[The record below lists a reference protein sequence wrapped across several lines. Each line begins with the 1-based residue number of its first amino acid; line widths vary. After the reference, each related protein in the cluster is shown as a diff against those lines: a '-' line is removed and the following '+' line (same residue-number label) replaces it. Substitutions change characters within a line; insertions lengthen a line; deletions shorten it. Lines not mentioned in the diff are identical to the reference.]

1 MNIYFRSVKIKNI
14 LKLRKQSG
22 LGTLKFPLHSHSHG
36 DIQHGNGP
44 FGPTRPLPGHRSEA
58 PTTLA
63 CRRFSYTVQDP
74 THPGRPRSPSTRHNC
89 QCLTHIPLNLST
101 YLPQLLPASSLNRC
115 TTTPRVRQSEAH
127 PICPVISPPP
137 PVKKGWPQNEA
148 SSSLSC
154 HSAPN
159 IGKCDELWQAS

>member
-101 YLPQLLPASSLNRC
+101 YLPAPSIDVPQLPGLD
-115 TTTPRVRQSEAH
+115 RVKLILYVLSF
-127 PICPVISPPP
+127 PPPP